1 MCRRKFPLRWL
12 RKCPSIDP
20 CWCRIQLVTTEVV
33 TEDRV
38 VETTGEVP
46 REEVSPRLQRQHLPV
61 VLLPV
66 EVQVAMEVREDM
78 DREVTVK
85 EVMDKEEMDKDME
98 VVVTEEEAK
107 MVVMEVVTEVA

>member
-20 CWCRIQLVTTEVV
+20 CWCRIRLVTMEVV
-33 TEDRV
+33 TEVRA
-38 VETTGEVP
+38 VETTEEVP

-66 EVQVAMEVREDM
+66 EAPERVAMEVRVDM

-85 EVMDKEEMDKDME
+85 EVMDKAME
-98 VVVTEEEAK
+98 VVATEEEVK
-107 MVVMEVVTEVA
+107 MVVMEVA

>member
-1 MCRRKFPLRWL
+1 MCRRKFRLRSL

-33 TEDRV
+33 TEVRA

-66 EVQVAMEVREDM
+66 EAPERVAMEVRVDM

-85 EVMDKEEMDKDME
+85 EVMDKAME
-98 VVVTEEEAK
+98 VVATEEEVK
-107 MVVMEVVTEVA
+107 MVVMEVA